1 MGHDTMDK
9 IQLSIWFDEGMLNYL
24 MGVRNFVVIE
34 SLGIGVRYCATW
46 FGGMWLSLLSSKLFN
61 KLE

>member
-1 MGHDTMDK
+1 MK
-9 IQLSIWFDEGMLNYL
+9 YNCPFDERMLNYL
-24 MGVRNFVVIE
+24 MGVKNFVVIE

-46 FGGMWLSLLSSKLFN
+46 FGGMWLSLFFSKLSN

>member
-1 MGHDTMDK
+1 MDEV
-9 IQLSIWFDEGMLNYL
+9 QLSILFDERMLNYL
-24 MGVRNFVVIE
+24 MGARNFVVIE

-46 FGGMWLSLLSSKLFN
+46 FGGMWLSLLFSKHSN